1 MSAVTDDPYV
11 RNEREAWIASRSE
24 RLARVFAGRAPLHDR
39 DGSFPFDNF
48 ADLREA
54 GYMKLT
60 VPSRYGGDEASL
72 YELVLAQDYL
82 ARGDGSTALAV
93 GWHAGLM
100 LQLRCTKSWPERLY
114 EAFCK
119 EVVNNGAM
127 INNFASERATGSPS
141 RGGRPQTTA
150 VRTEGGWL
158 LSGRKIFSTLSP
170 ILDQF
175 TVSAYVEEEGKTGLF
190 FVRKG
195 PGVKVEETWD
205 TIGMRS
211 TGSHDVILDGAFVP
225 EEERL
230 DSEPRIEGI
239 SDHGG
244 ALLHIPACYIGIAH
258 AARDFA
264 VRFAVQYKPNSMQGA
279 IAGHPNIE
287 RQIGEME
294 AELLTARSFLY
305 AVADRWDKSPEGRAA
320 MKPDLG
326 LAKKLA
332 TNSAI
337 RVVDMAMRIVGG
349 SSLSRTLPLERM
361 YRDVRA
367 GLHNPPMDDVVTSL
381 LARRAIEEAS
391 AHIEAEPS
399 KTDPAAE

>member
-1 MSAVTDDPYV
+1 MAAATTDPYV
-11 RNEREAWIASRSE
+11 RNEREAEIALRSE
-24 RLARVFAGRAPLHDR
+24 RLARIFAERAPLHDR

-60 VPSRYGGDEASL
+60 VPREYGGDEASL

-93 GWHAGLM
+93 GWHVGLM

-114 EAFCK
+114 ARFCE
-119 EVVNNGAM
+119 EVVREGAM

-141 RGGRPQTTA
+141 RGGRPETTA

-170 ILDQF
+170 ILEQF
-175 TVSAYVEEEGKTGLF
+175 TVSAYVEDEGKTGLF

-195 PGVKVEETWD
+195 AGVTIEETWD
-205 TIGMRS
+205 TLGMRS
-211 TGSHDVILDGAFVP
+211 TGSHDVVLDGVFVP

-230 DSEPRIEGI
+230 DGEPRSEGI

-258 AARDFA
+258 AARDCA
-264 VRFAVQYKPNSMQGA
+264 VRFAVSYKPNSLQGA
-279 IAGHPNIE
+279 IAGHPNVE

-305 AVADRWDKSPEGRAA
+305 GVADRWDRDPEGRAA
-320 MKPDLG
+320 LKPELG

-337 RVVDMAMRIVGG
+337 RIVDMAMRIVGG
-349 SSLSRTLPLERM
+349 SSLSRSLPLERL

-367 GLHNPPMDDVVTSL
+367 GLHNPPMDDAVTAM
-381 LARRAIEEAS
+381 LARRAV
-391 AHIEAEPS
+391 AEGMPGAGERA
-399 KTDPAAE
+399 DE